1 MIDQYF
7 YAANKIVLSFE
18 FKEGQCQASS
28 NKLASKPRVKISGF
42 KNLKFG
48 DENALK
54 RAVFTIGPVA
64 IGVDA
69 SEWQFAS
76 YSTGIYSSTKCDA
89 NNVNHVSILPFMFA

>member
-1 MIDQYF
+1 
-7 YAANKIVLSFE
+7 
-18 FKEGQCQASS
+18 
-28 NKLASKPRVKISGF
+28 
-42 KNLKFG
+42 LKYG

-54 RAVFTIGPVA
+54 RAVATIGPVA

-89 NNVNHVSILPFMFA
+89 NNVNHVSILPFNFCLNCFYLFFYSLLLRLLL